1 MSTLTKLQ
9 HTGHQPEGAPPS
21 VPRNTQPA
29 WLIVTLR
36 EVMVKTKD
44 RGFAIST
51 LVTLVLIV
59 AGVVFNAYMDN
70 RGDDFA
76 VAVTSDAGRSV
87 VALADEE
94 GRADDGNATFEAV
107 VAGSDDAALDQVRSG
122 DVDAA
127 LLQNEDGLWT
137 LTGKEE
143 VSPGLSGGLGAALE
157 SFVLSTNAAATGISP
172 QELLAGSELEQSLL
186 EGSTENQAVA
196 SVAGFAFGFLFYMAA
211 IIFGLQ
217 IANSVV
223 EEKQNR
229 VVEILATAIPIRQLL
244 YGKVLGNTILAM
256 VQLALYGGAALLALN
271 LTGTSDLVGG
281 IIPASGWFLVFFLFG
296 FLILAAM
303 WAVLG
308 SLASR
313 PEDLNNS
320 SAPVLAL
327 ILAALGAGLFAT
339 GQLLVVASY
348 VPVVSSVAMPIRML
362 NTEVAL
368 WEPILSLVIALA
380 AAAALIHLG
389 EKIYRRAVM
398 QPGALSLRKAM
409 KLEQ

>member
-1 MSTLTKLQ
+1 
-9 HTGHQPEGAPPS
+9 
-21 VPRNTQPA
+21 
-29 WLIVTLR
+29 
-36 EVMVKTKD
+36 
-44 RGFAIST
+44 
-51 LVTLVLIV
+51 
-59 AGVVFNAYMDN
+59 
-70 RGDDFA
+70 
-76 VAVTSDAGRSV
+76 
-87 VALADEE
+87 
-94 GRADDGNATFEAV
+94 
-107 VAGSDDAALDQVRSG
+107 
-122 DVDAA
+122 
-127 LLQNEDGLWT
+127 
-137 LTGKEE
+137 
-143 VSPGLSGGLGAALE
+143 
-157 SFVLSTNAAATGISP
+157 
-172 QELLAGSELEQSLL
+172 
-186 EGSTENQAVA
+186 
-196 SVAGFAFGFLFYMAA
+196 MAA

-217 IANSVV
+217 IVNSVV

>member
-1 MSTLTKLQ
+1 M
-9 HTGHQPEGAPPS
+9 
-21 VPRNTQPA
+21 
-29 WLIVTLR
+29 
-36 EVMVKTKD
+36 
-44 RGFAIST
+44 
-51 LVTLVLIV
+51 
-59 AGVVFNAYMDN
+59 
-70 RGDDFA
+70 
-76 VAVTSDAGRSV
+76 
-87 VALADEE
+87 
-94 GRADDGNATFEAV
+94 
-107 VAGSDDAALDQVRSG
+107 
-122 DVDAA
+122 
-127 LLQNEDGLWT
+127 
-137 LTGKEE
+137 
-143 VSPGLSGGLGAALE
+143 
-157 SFVLSTNAAATGISP
+157 
-172 QELLAGSELEQSLL
+172 
-186 EGSTENQAVA
+186 
-196 SVAGFAFGFLFYMAA
+196 
-211 IIFGLQ
+211 
-217 IANSVV
+217 
-223 EEKQNR
+223 
-229 VVEILATAIPIRQLL
+229 
-244 YGKVLGNTILAM
+244 
-256 VQLALYGGAALLALN
+256 
-271 LTGTSDLVGG
+271 GG

-348 VPVVSSVAMPIRML
+348 VPVMSSVAMPIRML

-380 AAAALIHLG
+380 AAAALIYLG